1 MIKVAIGS
9 LQPLQGGERIVVQ
22 WILAPTGPSTLP
34 QPSTPRRS
42 GSRPMLARLFERMA
56 TAPAMDQAAVADWRR
71 KHAAPMFV
79 ATGRIGT
86 TARTRQR
93 ARGLRAQ
100 VLAALHTAN
109 MPGAHLYRS
118 WLPSRLVTSA
128 MARHLPP
135 LVTYPA
141 LLNADELAGLL
152 AVPLADVRL
161 PGLTVGGTPALAP
174 ISEIPSR
181 GRIVAQSTFPGAE
194 RPLALSLP
202 DSLRHLHV
210 IGPTGAGKSPPA
222 PTAWSGTGRTSTA
235 ATPPP
240 TASASCPASPACSS
254 ATTGPAT

>member
-1 MIKVAIGS
+1 
-9 LQPLQGGERIVVQ
+9 LQGGERIVVQ

-210 IGPTGAGKSPPA
+210 IGPESVNLYEALICTYY
-222 PTAWSGTGRTSTA
+222 
-235 ATPPP
+235 
-240 TASASCPASPACSS
+240 
-254 ATTGPAT
+254 